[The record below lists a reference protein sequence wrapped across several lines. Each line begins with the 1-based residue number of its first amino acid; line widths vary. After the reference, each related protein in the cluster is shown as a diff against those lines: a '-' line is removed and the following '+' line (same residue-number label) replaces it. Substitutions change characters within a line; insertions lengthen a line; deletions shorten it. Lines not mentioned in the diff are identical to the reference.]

1 MLFRSKPD
9 VVPTKLTTSYSST
22 ATTPIT
28 ITDSTNFSTFEN
40 VGVGTTTAGYALIGD
55 EVISYTSVSSG
66 TLSGITRG
74 SNAKDYPLGTPVY
87 KYELGGVS
95 LARINKTHLFDD
107 VTISDPI
114 TYDSYAIRLDMSS
127 SGVARTDGVSFPKLY
142 INQTKSAGGNAIKA
156 TQNMPFE
163 AITPLIHNI
172 TVQGKIGRAHV

>member
-1 MLFRSKPD
+1 MCSSDL
-9 VVPTKLTTSYSST
+9 TKLTTSYSAT

-28 ITDSTNFSTFEN
+28 VADSTNFSTFEN

-142 INQTKSAGGNAIKA
+142 INQTKSAGGNAIK
-156 TQNMPFE
+156 E
-163 AITPLIHNI
+163 
-172 TVQGKIGRAHV
+172 IGRAHV